1 MTHLP
6 LNGDMLINGENHY
19 SGDNKAPQ
27 IHRSSKKPAP
37 PVPSSAKPFERTG
50 SLNGGKYVGSA
61 TPSRLSFD
69 EVETESQTNSQLIP
83 TSLDSN
89 VNILRES
96 NASDNSTAH
105 SSVIYS
111 TASLDRPSKISAD
124 NQSDRQLSSDKKV
137 FASINLRNRIK
148 EKPNVPPPSVPNR
161 SERPLSVHERPS
173 IPPPERPQRSC
184 DNKVKQRSLECL
196 NDSDSMEEKTSLSDK
211 SSTNNSKLL
220 YPSLH
225 ELINAD
231 ISIDSLE
238 DSLNPFHEN
247 DSSSTDSVKTK
258 SSNEKECIAFA
269 DDSDLEDNNNDVNK
283 FNIQSIDAQR
293 VKQTIPL
300 KPPRALSPANH
311 NEKSENGLQPSI
323 DDSLFIDSKLVDIV
337 ENDQQLTVHNLSSA
351 QSVAQQPRPPRPLPP
366 NKPRIATS
374 SEDTHL

>member
-1 MTHLP
+1 
-6 LNGDMLINGENHY
+6 MLINGENHY

-37 PVPSSAKPFERTG
+37 PVPSSVKPFERTG
-50 SLNGGKYVGSA
+50 SLNGSKYVGSA
-61 TPSRLSFD
+61 MPSRLSFD
-69 EVETESQTNSQLIP
+69 ELETESQTNSQLIP

-89 VNILRES
+89 VNILKES

-137 FASINLRNRIK
+137 SASINLRNRMK
-148 EKPNVPPPSVPNR
+148 EKPNFPPPSVPNR

-196 NDSDSMEEKTSLSDK
+196 NDSNSMEEKTSLEDK
-211 SSTNNSKLL
+211 SSTNNSKLF

-225 ELINAD
+225 ELINSD

-247 DSSSTDSVKTK
+247 DSNSSTDSLKTK

-269 DDSDLEDNNNDVNK
+269 DDSDLEDNNNHVNK
-283 FNIQSIDAQR
+283 FNIQSIDTQR
-293 VKQTIPL
+293 VKKTIPQ
-300 KPPRALSPANH
+300 KPLRALSPANH
-311 NEKSENGLQPSI
+311 NEKSEDSLQSSARLI
-323 DDSLFIDSKLVDIV
+323 DDSLLIDSKLVNTV
-337 ENDQQLTVHNLSSA
+337 ENDQQLIVQNLSSI

-374 SEDTHL
+374 SEDTYL